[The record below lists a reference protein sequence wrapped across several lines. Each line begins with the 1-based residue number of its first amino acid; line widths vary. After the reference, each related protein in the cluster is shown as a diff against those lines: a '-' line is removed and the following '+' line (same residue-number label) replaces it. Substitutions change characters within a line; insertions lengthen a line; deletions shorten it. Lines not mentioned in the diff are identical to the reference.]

1 MWLLAEF
8 DDGRHPDLHMQERT
22 CGVCHSAGG
31 RYLPRFVTAAAPGFD
46 DPAGWS
52 LHKSF
57 QPSQIAQQGASA
69 YSSLQGLPDPH
80 SGSTDYLNAKRTPES
95 VKAVSQ
101 NYDSLPEYDP
111 DAVKHF
117 DAMQRDVKNQHDFMT
132 KHLGIQTQTVDQDPY
147 KDVHEMM
154 HDINNNKRLQ
164 VLGTH
169 ATGGHPYFDDDTNDK
184 FRAVHDFFGH
194 AATGRSFDRH
204 GEQAAYL
211 AHAKMFSPEAQPALA
226 TETRGQNSSLIYNG
240 GFQPQKTALLH
251 PQFWSGGGALHVA
264 MGARGDLPD
273 GLQIS
278 HDPELDLHGR
288 HVVKAHHNGEM
299 VGSMK
304 FLPSDRGSKIDYIS
318 THPDYRRT
326 GVGTAML
333 NYARENID
341 PNVTHSADVTPSG
354 KGFAKSDGFKP
365 TSYSGE
371 PDKWRNSPV
380 RDDSWEWPNATQGN
394 GHNWNPRFSPKSK
407 DKFSAAPPGH
417 FDDKWKSDTMD
428 TINHPQTGGGF
439 TMRDRPG
446 DGPTSGT
453 MVSLPRSEGH
463 EESGLTRDQVNGDNQ
478 ADYMDR
484 KWDKIH
490 EPNNYGGGW
499 DEKGKW
505 YNDVSKNFKDPWEA
519 AGYAMKGQ
527 QNGVYDL
534 DGYYDKDGK
543 PTDVETPQFFHDQ
556 IAKGGSKWLT

>member
-111 DAVKHF
+111 AAVKHF

-264 MGARGDLPD
+264 MP
-273 GLQIS
+273 
-278 HDPELDLHGR
+278 
-288 HVVKAHHNGEM
+288 
-299 VGSMK
+299 
-304 FLPSDRGSKIDYIS
+304 
-318 THPDYRRT
+318 
-326 GVGTAML
+326 
-333 NYARENID
+333 
-341 PNVTHSADVTPSG
+341 
-354 KGFAKSDGFKP
+354 
-365 TSYSGE
+365 
-371 PDKWRNSPV
+371 
-380 RDDSWEWPNATQGN
+380 
-394 GHNWNPRFSPKSK
+394 
-407 DKFSAAPPGH
+407 APPGH

-439 TMRDRPG
+439 TMRDHPG

-453 MVSLPRSEGH
+453 MVSLPRAEGH

-519 AGYAMKGQ
+519 AGYAMKGDQ
-527 QNGVYDL
+527 AGVYDL
-534 DGYYDKDGK
+534 DGYYDPQGK
-543 PTDVETPQFFHDQ
+543 PTDVETPKFFHDQ
-556 IAKGGSKWLT
+556 IAKGGARWLR